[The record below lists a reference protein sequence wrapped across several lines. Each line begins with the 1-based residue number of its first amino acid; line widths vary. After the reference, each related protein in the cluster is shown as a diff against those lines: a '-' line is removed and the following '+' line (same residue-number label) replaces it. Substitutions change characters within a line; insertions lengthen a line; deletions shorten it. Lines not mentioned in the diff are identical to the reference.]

1 MKVGLF
7 FGSFNPIHIGHL
19 AIANY
24 MLEFT
29 DLEKIWFVVSPHN
42 PLKKKET
49 LLPDIQRLRMV
60 REAIGDFTKFKASDI
75 EFKLPQ
81 PSYTINTLAYLKEK
95 IPKNKFAL
103 IMGSDNLKT
112 FHRWKN
118 YEEILKNHELFIY
131 PRKNYDGGEL
141 KNNKRVHVTQA
152 PEMEISSTMIREAIK
167 NKKDIRFFLP
177 ESVWNYISEMKF
189 YLK

>member
-1 MKVGLF
+1 MKIGLF

-29 DLEKIWFVVSPHN
+29 ELEKIWFVVTPHN

-60 REAIGDFTKFKASDI
+60 REAIGDFSKFRASDI

-81 PSYTINTLAYLKEK
+81 PSYTINTLAYLEEK
-95 IPKNKFAL
+95 FPEDEFAL
-103 IMGSDNLKT
+103 IMGTDNLGTLDK
-112 FHRWKN
+112 WKN
-118 YEEILKNHELFIY
+118 YEQILDHYKIYTY
-131 PRKNYDGGEL
+131 PRPGSDGGKFADH
-141 KNNKRVHVTQA
+141 KNVTITKA
-152 PEMEISSTMIREAIK
+152 PMMDISSTMIREAIK
-167 NKKDIRFFLP
+167 NKKDIRFLLP
-177 ESVWNYISEMKF
+177 EAVWNYISEMHF
-189 YLK
+189 YEK